1 MFGKCT
7 SITCSS
13 NDKTYTINV
22 KCMCIRHSISHQ
34 KYVVF
39 TKCNKIKGKI
49 TTAEMI
55 CTHII

>member
-1 MFGKCT
+1 MYVHQTFD
-7 SITCSS
+7 IAS
-13 NDKTYTINV
+13 NN
-22 KCMCIRHSISHQ
+22 
-34 KYVVF
+34 VVF